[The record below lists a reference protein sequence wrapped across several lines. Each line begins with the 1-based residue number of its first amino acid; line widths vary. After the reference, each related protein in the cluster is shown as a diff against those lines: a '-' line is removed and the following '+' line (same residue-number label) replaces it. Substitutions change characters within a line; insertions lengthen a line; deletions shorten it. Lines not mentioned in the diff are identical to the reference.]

1 MRHTISLSIE
11 VDMANVTV
19 SPKFQVV
26 IPRAARESL
35 HIRPGQK
42 LQVLVYN
49 GQLRFIPVRSLSELR
64 GAYKG
69 AGSQVDRDNDRV

>member
-1 MRHTISLSIE
+1 
-11 VDMANVTV
+11 MASVTV

-42 LQVLVYN
+42 LEVIVYN
-49 GQLRFIPVRSLSELR
+49 GHLRFIPVRSLR
-64 GAYKG
+64 DFKGAYRG
-69 AGSQVDRDNDRV
+69 VGSEVERDDDRV

>member
-1 MRHTISLSIE
+1 
-11 VDMANVTV
+11 MASVTV

-26 IPRAARESL
+26 IPREARESL

-49 GQLRFIPVRSLSELR
+49 GQLRFIPIRALRELR

-69 AGSQVDRDNDRV
+69 LGSDVDRDDDRV

>member
-1 MRHTISLSIE
+1 
-11 VDMANVTV
+11 MASVTV

-26 IPRAARESL
+26 IPREARESL

-49 GQLRFIPVRSLSELR
+49 GQLRFIPIRALRELR

-69 AGSQVDRDNDRV
+69 IGSQVDRDDDRV

>member
-1 MRHTISLSIE
+1 
-11 VDMANVTV
+11 MASVTV

-35 HIRPGQK
+35 NIRPGQK

-49 GQLRFIPVRSLSELR
+49 GQLRFIPVRPLRKLR
-64 GAYKG
+64 GAYRG
-69 AGSQVDRDNDRV
+69 VGSEADRDADRV

>member
-1 MRHTISLSIE
+1 
-11 VDMANVTV
+11 MASVTV

-26 IPRAARESL
+26 IPHEARESL

-49 GQLRFIPVRSLSELR
+49 GQLRFIPIRALRGLR

-69 AGSQVDRDNDRV
+69 VGSKVDRDDDRV

>member
-1 MRHTISLSIE
+1 
-11 VDMANVTV
+11 MANVTV

-26 IPRAARESL
+26 IPREARESL

-49 GQLRFIPVRSLSELR
+49 RQLRFIPIRALRELR

-69 AGSQVDRDNDRV
+69 VGSQVDRDDDRV

>member
-1 MRHTISLSIE
+1 
-11 VDMANVTV
+11 MASVTV

-26 IPRAARESL
+26 IPREARESL
-35 HIRPGQK
+35 HIRPGQR

-49 GQLRFIPVRSLSELR
+49 GQLRFIPIRALRELR

-69 AGSQVDRDNDRV
+69 VGSKVDRDDDRV

>member
-1 MRHTISLSIE
+1 
-11 VDMANVTV
+11 MASVTV

-26 IPRAARESL
+26 IPREARESL

-49 GQLRFIPVRSLSELR
+49 GQLRFIPIRALRELR
-64 GAYKG
+64 GVYKG
-69 AGSQVDRDNDRV
+69 VGSDVERDNDRV

>member
-1 MRHTISLSIE
+1 
-11 VDMANVTV
+11 MASVTV

-49 GQLRFIPVRSLSELR
+49 GQLRFVPVRSLREMKGSYPGVGSE
-64 GAYKG
+64 
-69 AGSQVDRDNDRV
+69 VERDSDRV

>member
-1 MRHTISLSIE
+1 MSS
-11 VDMANVTV
+11 VTV

-42 LQVLVYN
+42 LQVVVYD
-49 GQLRFIPVRSLSELR
+49 GQLRFVPILPLKQLR
-64 GAYKG
+64 GAYPG
-69 AGSQVDRDNDRV
+69 VGCDIERDADRV

>member
-1 MRHTISLSIE
+1 
-11 VDMANVTV
+11 MASVTV

-49 GQLRFIPVRSLSELR
+49 GQLRFIPVRPLGALR
-64 GAYKG
+64 GAYRG
-69 AGSQVDRDNDRV
+69 VGSEVERDADRV

>member
-1 MRHTISLSIE
+1 
-11 VDMANVTV
+11 MASVTV

-26 IPRAARESL
+26 IPREARESL

-49 GQLRFIPVRSLSELR
+49 GQLRFIPIRALRELR

-69 AGSQVDRDNDRV
+69 VGSEVDRDDDRI